1 MQTSFLNDAIPDAQ
15 RFRLETVKSWTS
27 FRTYLEDARRMWVVS
42 YCDSPALVLK
52 MFDEFE
58 LETMELVAGNVKDYR
73 ERLTDEDVD
82 LVDRLERLKQEGRL
96 TIYTCPTKTV
106 HSKIYLL
113 DLGNGTFRLITGSA
127 NFTKNSWTNHTNHL
141 AIFEATPG
149 SDVYEA
155 FQRDYRD
162 HRDAY
167 GALFLDDLTTRLDES
182 AEDRTTVIQNWV
194 AGRSSTRDA
203 VEEVTMKLARQAI
216 AQDASSHG
224 EIHLS
229 LRGFDPDVQEQVKSQ
244 FQALGGQVGPDSA
257 SIDTGGLSRFLNRQ
271 FGIPGLWVDD
281 SGVHYA
287 PPGQPKRIVS
297 APVPS
302 DPAPV
307 DAALEHLESYLDTV
321 DTYGQTNEP
330 EAVKA
335 HMLEALLYFFWAPFV
350 NEHARLFARRNVPS
364 LDKRLPF
371 LYLQGESN
379 SGKGTLLEF
388 GLRLIS
394 QGTVTAPIDADEIG
408 RKQVRGLRHAHSSFP
423 LAVDDIEKGKIQSLD
438 PLRNYWTRWDE
449 KSRFPTLIFTSNDR
463 RPQAWF
469 RNRAKMLSL
478 DVLFTSTPE
487 AEAEVQTLIETE
499 TPLFGWVAR
508 RLLEGYRSD
517 ALPMDA
523 DVLSAVRAVLFEL
536 YDRADRPVPPYLND
550 EPAEQRYDPG
560 RRAWRRMAE
569 DHQFTITRRHDALH
583 LRFSDDIQYW
593 TIAEFRR
600 QLPVDVRATQEGH
613 RILIRA
619 PERFEAWLGQMP
631 PDGLWGRIKSL
642 LGGGPS
648 P

>member
-1 MQTSFLNDAIPDAQ
+1 MQTSLLDDVEDANEAVQ
-15 RFRLETVKSWTS
+15 LQTVKSWTS
-27 FRTYLEDARRMWVVS
+27 FKALLADARRMWVVS
-42 YCDSPALVLK
+42 YCDSPKLVLQ
-52 MFDEFE
+52 MFDDFE

-73 ERLTDEDVD
+73 ERLSDEDVD
-82 LVDRLERLKQEGRL
+82 LVDRLERLKQEERL

-141 AIFEATPG
+141 ALFKTTPD
-149 SDVYEA
+149 SAVYEA

-162 HRDAY
+162 HRDSY
-167 GALFLDDLTTRLDES
+167 GSLFLDDLTTRLDES
-182 AEDRTTVIQNWV
+182 DEDRTTVIQNWV
-194 AGRSSTRDA
+194 AGRSSTRDE
-203 VEEVTMKLARQAI
+203 VEEVNMKLARQAI
-216 AQDASSHG
+216 AQADDTNG

-229 LRGFDPDVQEQVKSQ
+229 LRGFDADVQDTVKNQ
-244 FQALGGQVGPDSA
+244 FQSLGGQIGPDSA

-287 PPGQPKRIVS
+287 PPGQPKRILS
-297 APVPS
+297 TPVPS
-302 DPAPV
+302 DPAPI
-307 DAALEHLESYLDTV
+307 DAALDHLESYLNTV

-335 HMLEALLYFFWAPFV
+335 HMLETLLYFFWAPFV
-350 NEHARLFARRNVPS
+350 NEHARLFARRNVPN

-394 QGTVTAPIDADEIG
+394 QGTVTAPIDADEVG
-408 RKQVRGLRHAHSSFP
+408 RKQMRMLRQAHSSFP
-423 LAVDDIEKGKIQSLD
+423 LAVDDIEKSKIHGLD
-438 PLRNYWTRWDE
+438 PLRNYWTRWDDE
-449 KSRFPTLIFTSNDR
+449 SRFPTLVFTSNDR
-463 RPQAWF
+463 RPQKWF

-499 TPLFGWVAR
+499 NPLFEWIAH

-517 ALPMDA
+517 SLPMDA
-523 DVLSAVRAVLFEL
+523 DVLSSVRAVVFDL

-560 RRAWRRMAE
+560 RREWRRMAE
-569 DHQFTITRRHDALH
+569 HQQFTIRRRQDALH
-583 LRFSDDIQYW
+583 LQFDDDIQHW

-600 QLPVDVRATQEGH
+600 QLPVEVRATQEGH
-613 RILIRA
+613 RIIIRA
-619 PERFEAWLGQMP
+619 PDRFENWLGDVSA
-631 PDGLWGRIKSL
+631 DGLLGRVRSL
-642 LGGGPS
+642 LRL
-648 P
+648 

>member
-1 MQTSFLNDAIPDAQ
+1 MQTSFLNDMIPEAE
-15 RFRLETVKSWTS
+15 RFTLETVKSWTS
-27 FRTYLEDARRMWVVS
+27 FRTYLEDARQMWVVS
-42 YCDSPALVLK
+42 YCDSPKLVLK
-52 MFDEFE
+52 MFDDFG

-82 LVDRLERLKQEGRL
+82 LVDRLEQLKREGRL

-106 HSKIYLL
+106 HSKLYLL
-113 DLGNGTFRLITGSA
+113 DLGNGTFRLMTGSA
-127 NFTKNSWTNHTNHL
+127 NFTKNSWANHTNHL
-141 AIFEATPG
+141 AIFEAGPE
-149 SDVYEA
+149 SDIYEA
-155 FQRDYRD
+155 FQRDYHD

-167 GALFLDDLTTRLDES
+167 GALFLDDLTTRLDVS
-182 AEDRTTVIQNWV
+182 DEDRTTVIQNWV

-203 VEEVTMKLARQAI
+203 VEEVNMKLARQAI
-216 AQDASSHG
+216 AQDASSNG

-229 LRGFDPDVQEQVKSQ
+229 LRGFDPDVQETVKQ
-244 FQALGGQVGPDSA
+244 EFQSLGGQVGPDSA
-257 SIDTGGLSRFLNRQ
+257 SIDTGGLSRFLHRQ

-281 SGVHYA
+281 TGVHYA
-287 PPGQPKRIVS
+287 PPGQPKRILS

-302 DPAPV
+302 DPAPI
-307 DAALEHLESYLDTV
+307 DAALHHLEAYLDTV

-330 EAVKA
+330 EAAKA
-335 HMLEALLYFFWAPFV
+335 HMLETLLYFFWAPFV
-350 NEHARLFARRNVPS
+350 NEHARMFARRNVPS

-394 QGTVTAPIDADEIG
+394 QGTVTAPIDADELG
-408 RKQVRGLRHAHSSFP
+408 RKQVRGLRRAHSSFP
-423 LAVDDIEKGKIQSLD
+423 LVVDDIEKSKIHGLD
-438 PLRNYWTRWDE
+438 PLRNYWTRSDDA
-449 KSRFPTLIFTSNDR
+449 SRFPTLIFTSNDR
-463 RPQAWF
+463 RPRKWF

-499 TPLFGWVAR
+499 NPLFAWIAH
-508 RLLEGYRSD
+508 RLLAGYRSD
-517 ALPMDA
+517 TLPMHA
-523 DVLSAVRAVLFEL
+523 DVLSSVRAILFEL
-536 YDRADRPVPPYLND
+536 YDRASRPVPPYLND

-569 DHQFTITRRHDALH
+569 DGQFTIARRQDALQ
-583 LRFSDDIQYW
+583 LRFDDDIQHW

-619 PERFEAWLGQMP
+619 PDRFEDWLGAMP
-631 PDGLWGRIKSL
+631 SDGLWGRIKSL
-642 LGGGPS
+642 LGGRS
-648 P
+648 PV